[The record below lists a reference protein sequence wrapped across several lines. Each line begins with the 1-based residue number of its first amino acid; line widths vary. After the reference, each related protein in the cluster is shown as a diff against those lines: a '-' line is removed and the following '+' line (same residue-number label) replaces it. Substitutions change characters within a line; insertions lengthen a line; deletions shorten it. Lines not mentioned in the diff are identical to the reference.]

1 MWKGRAQLGPLK
13 IGVVDKNLFSS
24 VNASRYASVQKNCP
38 SFISKVNK
46 GDANLDMLSINR
58 L

>member
-1 MWKGRAQLGPLK
+1 MWKGSAQLGPLR
-13 IGVVDKNLFSS
+13 IGVVDNILFSYA
-24 VNASRYASVQKNCP
+24 NAAWHAFVQTNCA

-46 GDANLDMLSINR
+46 GDANLEFFSINH